1 MTTMSEHHAYV
12 AMFEYLK
19 AIYDRTQSD
28 ELGGLLGG
36 MCLLEDGTTA
46 DPAAWADWEEA
57 VKRAS
62 EKVKLN
68 FRE

>member
-1 MTTMSEHHAYV
+1 MTTMTKQHAYA

-19 AIYDRTQSD
+19 ALYDRTQSD

-46 DPAAWADWEEA
+46 DPAAWSDWEEA
-57 VKRAS
+57 VKKAS
-62 EKVKLN
+62 ERIELDLS
-68 FRE
+68 E